1 VSISDPSAHYG
12 VSDAFLDNLNKL
24 ALQDSSWWR
33 DVLTRDDVFI
43 AVRNKSLD
51 VYYRGASIFQIRDV
65 GNGTVK
71 PNTHIKYLVR
81 QQEARVELNPDN
93 KFDLSENGEVAWN
106 YYEGRETLNDMLGAA
121 RSLAGLEKSG
131 LHPLI
136 VGSDNVIDVEVALRT
151 AQSELGQTPP
161 DQDGDQ
167 TTKSY
172 NSLDRL
178 DAATLEERGDDIY
191 VVFHEAKHFSN
202 PELAAKPG
210 NAPKIIDQIRRYRST
225 IQHHEASLTDR
236 YRSVCRILERLNAMR
251 QQVRKSPDHNPLV
264 HQAAQKDVRL
274 GIDPNPR
281 LIVFGF
287 DADQRDGRWTAYL
300 ENIAEAEPS
309 LHVYAAGNPGTAT
322 GAFRPPTSKRV
333 K

>member
-1 VSISDPSAHYG
+1 MSISDPSAHYG
-12 VSDAFLDNLNKL
+12 VSDAFLENLNKL

-33 DVLTRDDVFI
+33 DVLTRDDLFI
-43 AVRNKSLD
+43 AVRHNSLN

-65 GNGTVK
+65 GNGMVK
-71 PNTHIKYLVR
+71 PNTHVKYLVR

-93 KFDLSENGEVAWN
+93 NFDLPRDGVAWHR
-106 YYEGRETLNDMLGAA
+106 YGGEKTLNDMRAA
-121 RSLAGLEKSG
+121 AQSLAGLEKSG
-131 LHPLI
+131 LHPLL
-136 VGSDNVIDVEVALRT
+136 VGSDNVIDVEVALRS

-167 TTKSY
+167 TTKSH

-236 YRSVCRILERLNAMR
+236 YRTVCRILERLDAMR
-251 QQVRKSPDHNPLV
+251 QQIRKSPGRNSLV
-264 HQAAQKDVRL
+264 HQAVQRDVRL
-274 GIDPNPR
+274 RIDPNPR

-287 DADQRDGRWTAYL
+287 DADQRDGRWKAYL
-300 ENIAEAEPS
+300 ENIALAEPN